1 MLRKLTLAAARGLPR
16 EVIGRVPRDGGEPC
30 LPAAALG
37 ANRSAFSQMRSVTS
51 EKQLDTRN
59 TRKTHAVFAESFKKR
74 ASGAVGCPFL
84 HGTLTF

>member
-51 EKQLDTRN
+51 EKQSSR
-59 TRKTHAVFAESFKKR
+59 SC
-74 ASGAVGCPFL
+74 ASGTIGAMMYRISGP
-84 HGTLTF
+84 